1 MSIVD
6 IKKLYS
12 EYKGVILY
20 LFFGVCTTIVNV
32 MSYWIAAHA
41 LKMNVMIST
50 IIAWSLAVLFA
61 YVTNRKWVFNSDA
74 SGINEILKEIISFF
88 SCRLATGIVDWGCMF
103 IFVDLLM
110 LNDVIIK
117 FIANIVVII
126 LNYIASKLFVFKSK
140 TQ

>member
-32 MSYWIAAHA
+32 MSYWIVAHA

>member
-1 MSIVD
+1 MSIVY

-74 SGINEILKEIISFF
+74 SGINEILKGIFSFF
-88 SCRLATGIVDWGCMF
+88 R
-103 IFVDLLM
+103 VDLRLG
-110 LNDVIIK
+110 LLIGGACLYLLIC
-117 FIANIVVII
+117 
-126 LNYIASKLFVFKSK
+126 
-140 TQ
+140 